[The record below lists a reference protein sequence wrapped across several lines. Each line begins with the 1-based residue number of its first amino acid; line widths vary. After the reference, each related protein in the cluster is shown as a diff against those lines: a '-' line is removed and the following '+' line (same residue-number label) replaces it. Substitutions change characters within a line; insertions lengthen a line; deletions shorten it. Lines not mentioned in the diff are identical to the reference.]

1 MCGVFDS
8 TEREH
13 HRLRNLQGVRGNDGT
28 EAYMKAAFFP
38 LKFNAV
44 LILTLSQTHSGTQ
57 TEDIKAQS
65 ELLYL
70 NRLSS
75 TQDFIETA
83 YNNNKL
89 PLYLSALYTSVCV
102 M

>member
-75 TQDFIETA
+75 TRDFIETV
-83 YNNNKL
+83 KL
-89 PLYLSALYTSVCV
+89 PLYLSALYTSVCI